1 MSWYDAVFE
10 FIDMRSFSNLW
21 YWIALAVLWSTL
33 SHFIIGVPFD
43 MIQRAERY
51 GGQAERDLN
60 DVTRIYVNRIMF
72 VARQSGHWI
81 VGIGFTVL
89 TMLAVL
95 GFGYLMGFPDYEFE
109 FAQAVFLLAFPT
121 ALVMSL
127 SYRTAA
133 ERQRSGQRG
142 TAALGR
148 RSGRGGGRQ
157 QEQERQE
164 GGSRGRSGPGGGAR
178 TRGPGA

>member
-1 MSWYDAVFE
+1 
-10 FIDMRSFSNLW
+10 MRSFSNLW
-21 YWIALAVLWSTL
+21 YWISLAVLWSTL

-51 GGQAERDLN
+51 GGQAEQDLE
-60 DVTRIYVNRIMF
+60 DVTRIYVNRILF
-72 VARQSGHWI
+72 VSRQSGHWI

-95 GFGYLMGFPDYEFE
+95 GFGYLMGLPDYEFE

-127 SYRTAA
+127 SYRTARKIDRVA
-133 ERQRSGQRG
+133 PEGAALRKMLLRQRLLTQGVG
-142 TAALGR
+142 AVAIFITAMYGMAQNMLVLNYN
-148 RSGRGGGRQ
+148 
-157 QEQERQE
+157 
-164 GGSRGRSGPGGGAR
+164 
-178 TRGPGA
+178 